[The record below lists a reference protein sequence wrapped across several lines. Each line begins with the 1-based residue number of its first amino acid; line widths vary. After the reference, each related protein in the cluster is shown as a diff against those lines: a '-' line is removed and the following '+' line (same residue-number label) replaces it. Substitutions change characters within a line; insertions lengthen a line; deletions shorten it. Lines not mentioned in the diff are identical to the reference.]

1 MAVEVT
7 LEGGCD
13 ARLLDRHGELLEL
26 LLGACDHL
34 FVRSAA
40 VDQLRR
46 LLQHHRM
53 GRDRARGQTRGALA
67 AAAEREVD
75 DREVDRRAHRVL
87 IKAAAL
93 ALFRRGDEKAR
104 DEDGQVL
111 VAGKAVGH
119 AVALDEGL

>member
-1 MAVEVT
+1 
-7 LEGGCD
+7 
-13 ARLLDRHGELLEL
+13 
-26 LLGACDHL
+26 
-34 FVRSAA
+34 
-40 VDQLRR
+40 
-46 LLQHHRM
+46 M
-53 GRDRARGQTRGALA
+53 GRDRARSQTRGAIA

-75 DREVDRRAHRVL
+75 DREVDRRAHGVL

-93 ALFRRGDEKAR
+93 AFLRRGDEKAR